1 MSVSTNTVQLVQFT
15 DLHLLADPEGCL
27 KGVATLAS
35 LRATLSA
42 AAADLAAADAVVL
55 SGDLVQDQPAAYA
68 HLPPLLAPLGKPVLC
83 IPGNH
88 DLPQVLATSLQQAP
102 FQVGGQHDA
111 GRWRIVLLDS
121 SVAGQAHGGL
131 GAAALAALA
140 EQLRQAADR
149 HVLIVLHHPP
159 LPLGSAWLDEIG
171 LLDGAALLAL
181 LHAHDCVRGVVF
193 GHAHQVYD
201 ATEGRLRLLGTPST
215 CAQFRPRSAEFA
227 LDDLPP
233 AYRVLQLQADGQI
246 DTRVVWVHCD

>member
-1 MSVSTNTVQLVQFT
+1 MSVSTDTVQLVQMT

-35 LRATLSA
+35 LRATLLA
-42 AAADLAAADAVVL
+42 AATDLAGADAVVL
-55 SGDLVQDQPAAYA
+55 SGDLVQDQPDAYA

-88 DLPQVLATSLQQAP
+88 DLPAALAASLQQAP

-111 GRWRIVLLDS
+111 GRWRILLLDS
-121 SVAGQAHGGL
+121 SVGGRAHGEL
-131 GAAALAALA
+131 GAPALATLA
-140 EQLRQAADR
+140 MQLQQAADR

-171 LLDGAALLAL
+171 LQDGAALLHL
-181 LHAHDCVRGVVF
+181 LQAHEHVRGVVF

-201 ATEGRLRLLGTPST
+201 STRGRLRLLGTPST

-233 AYRVLQLQADGQI
+233 AYRVLRLRADGQI
-246 DTRVVWVHCD
+246 DTRVVWVHSD

>member
-1 MSVSTNTVQLVQFT
+1 MT

-35 LRATLSA
+35 LRATLRA
-42 AAADLAAADAVVL
+42 AATDLAGADAIVL

-88 DLPQVLATSLQQAP
+88 DLPQVLAASLQQAP
-102 FQVGGQHDA
+102 FQVGGHHDA
-111 GRWRIVLLDS
+111 GRWRILLLDS
-121 SVAGQAHGGL
+121 SVAGQAHGEL
-131 GAAALAALA
+131 GAAVLAALA
-140 EQLRQAADR
+140 LQLHEAGDR

-171 LLDGAALLAL
+171 LQDGAALLQL
-181 LHAHDCVRGVVF
+181 LQAHEHVRGVVF

-233 AYRVLQLQADGQI
+233 AYRVLQLQANGQI